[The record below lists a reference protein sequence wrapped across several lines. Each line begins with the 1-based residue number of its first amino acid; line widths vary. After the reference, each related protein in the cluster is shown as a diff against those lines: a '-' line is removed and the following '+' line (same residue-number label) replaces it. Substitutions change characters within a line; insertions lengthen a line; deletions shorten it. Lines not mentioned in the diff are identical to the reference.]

1 MGEIRMTGEI
11 RTDYDCEA
19 TGLPAE
25 RWAEAVFKIGDEE
38 IIFEFSVEKDV
49 VVSIMAGEDAGWKG
63 TLAGLKKFLKGEMK
77 SI

>member
-25 RWAEAVFKIGDEE
+25 RWAEAVFKIDDEE

-63 TLAGLKKFLKGEMK
+63 TLAGLKKLLKGEMK

>member
-11 RTDYDCEA
+11 RTDYDCET

-25 RWAEAVFKIGDEE
+25 RWAEAVFKIDDEE

-49 VVSIMAGEDAGWKG
+49 IVSIMAGEDAGWKG
-63 TLAGLKKFLKGEMK
+63 TLAGLKKLLTGEMK
-77 SI
+77 SK